1 MLFSSRHEER
11 PIYVGISNL
20 NCAERE
26 RRKATTPQLRTM
38 EQLLT
43 VIIQTSPLPSH
54 PSTALLEALFR
65 SFDRVDGLKEANII
79 ILADGCDEFEEE
91 KKTNDIHDV
100 DGCDGQI
107 ATKKANFKHGAAPLD
122 TRENYKQHLHLLR
135 DKVNSKQAPF
145 VPSKNGSIQ
154 LLELQRRHGS
164 ARAIAAAFN
173 ILSISTPYVLIGQH
187 DNFFVRDVS
196 YLRQLLQYM
205 EKPETNSWLQC
216 VHFPSTATLNY
227 VQKVKRRYDL
237 DISRL
242 CVDCDN
248 IQGSRFVP
256 LVFWYGRTSLS
267 RTSYYEQILNRFRNL
282 KVSDHL
288 EELLG
293 TQQLDE
299 LNKIKGRNDV
309 DFDDEFRRVHAQYGN
324 YVIFDSSN
332 SQTQTEVLYHMS
344 GRKVRAA
351 DTASSSSETDLQQS
365 DQADNNDAVMFNPQA
380 NSFTAARRS
389 IAKVHG
395 LEFITSEK
403 GDRNMQKKF
412 KQNCFHCGEKGHSFK
427 FCPSLKKENSMP
439 SIDVLQI

>member
-1 MLFSSRHEER
+1 
-11 PIYVGISNL
+11 
-20 NCAERE
+20 
-26 RRKATTPQLRTM
+26 M

-79 ILADGCDEFEEE
+79 ILADGCDDDCEEE
-91 KKTNDIHDV
+91 ERRTSSNDIHD
-100 DGCDGQI
+100 DGDDDDQI

-122 TRENYKQHLHLLR
+122 TRMNYKQHLHLLR
-135 DKVNSKQAPF
+135 AKVNSKQEPF
-145 VPSKNGSIQ
+145 IPSNNGSIQ
-154 LLELQRRHGS
+154 LIELHHRHGS

-173 ILSISTPYVLIGQH
+173 ILSISTPYVMIGQH

-196 YLRQLLQYM
+196 YLRHLLQYM
-205 EKPETNSWLQC
+205 EKPDTYSWLQC

-227 VQKVKRRYDL
+227 VQKVKRRYYL

-242 CVDCDN
+242 CVDCDD
-248 IQGSRFVP
+248 IQKSSKFVP
-256 LVFWYGRTSLS
+256 LVFWYGRTNIA
-267 RTSYYEQILNRFRNL
+267 RKSYYSQIFERFPNL

-293 TQQLDE
+293 TQQLNE
-299 LNKIKGRNDV
+299 LNKIKGKNDV
-309 DFDDEFRRVHAQYGN
+309 DFDDEFRRVHARYGN
-324 YVIFDSSN
+324 YVFFDSSN

-351 DTASSSSETDLQQS
+351 NTALSSSSETDIQRS
-365 DQADNNDAVMFNPQA
+365 GPADNYDTGVFNPHA
-380 NSFTAARRS
+380 NSFTTARRS
-389 IAKVHG
+389 VAKVPG

-403 GDRNMQKKF
+403 GDRTNIQKKF
-412 KQNCFHCGEKGHSFK
+412 KQNCFHCGKKGHSFK
-427 FCPSLKKENSMP
+427 FCPSLKEENSMP